1 MSFIQ
6 INHSNQLKN
15 QNQDIALLL
24 ERCKENNQK
33 AQMTLYTMYYKGMY
47 NVAFRI
53 VSEAMLAEDI
63 MQECFL
69 KAFAKL
75 DSFSGNVTF
84 GAWMKKIVVNASINE
99 LKKLNKFQFE
109 SLNETEDITD
119 TISDNLD
126 SYDQL
131 KAENVLKTIQNLK
144 PNYKIILTL
153 FFIEGYDL
161 EEIEGILNISNQNCR
176 TMMSRAK
183 DSLRKKLNE
192 L

>member
-1 MSFIQ
+1 
-6 INHSNQLKN
+6 
-15 QNQDIALLL
+15 
-24 ERCKENNQK
+24 
-33 AQMTLYTMYYKGMY
+33 MTLYTMYYKGMY

-53 VSEAMLAEDI
+53 VSDAMLAEDI
-63 MQECFL
+63 MQESFL
-69 KAFAKL
+69 KAFTKL
-75 DSFSGNVTF
+75 DSFSGMVTF
-84 GAWMKKIVVNASINE
+84 GAWMKKIVVNTSINE
-99 LKKLNKFQFE
+99 LKKSNKYQFE
-109 SLNETEDITD
+109 SINDTEDILD

>member
-1 MSFIQ
+1 M
-6 INHSNQLKN
+6 KN

-24 ERCKENNQK
+24 ERCKENNQN